1 MAKVTGICTWITKG
15 GFMKKCAIFMIC
27 VMLVLSMTACTGFSD
42 TVSSTESTENAV
54 REFEQLSTQAKEPKE
69 VETYTVYVYDNNGNV
84 IKTYDNA
91 FDVTIS
97 ANGAVNIWMDNKGKE
112 SYTLINMNVEVKK
125 TVTKENIDLSNHIEG
140 K

>member
-1 MAKVTGICTWITKG
+1 
-15 GFMKKCAIFMIC
+15 MKKCAIFMIC
-27 VMLVLSMTACTGFSD
+27 VMFVLSMTACTGFSD
-42 TVSSTESTENAV
+42 TVSSTESTENTV
-54 REFEQLSTQAKEPKE
+54 RKLEQLSTQAKEPKE

-97 ANGAVNIWMDNKGKE
+97 ANSAVNIWMDNKGEE

-125 TVTKENIDLSNHIEG
+125 TVTKENIDMSNHIEE